1 MDEAEME
8 VVDAAQ
14 LCTLAKKK
22 AAKAAQLAVA
32 PKKTARRDSSLRND
46 RLLRHKV
53 GACPCSMLGILYF
66 PVRSAL
72 AHAG

>member
-14 LCTLAKKK
+14 LRTLAKKK

-32 PKKTARRDSSLRND
+32 PRKAARRDSSPWHN
-46 RLLRHKV
+46 RLLRQKV
-53 GACPCSMLGILYF
+53 GARPC
-66 PVRSAL
+66 
-72 AHAG
+72 